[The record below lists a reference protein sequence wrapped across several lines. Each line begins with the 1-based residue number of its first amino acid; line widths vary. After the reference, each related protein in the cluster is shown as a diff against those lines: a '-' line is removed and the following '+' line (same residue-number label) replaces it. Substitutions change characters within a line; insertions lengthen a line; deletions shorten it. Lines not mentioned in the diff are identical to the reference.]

1 MYDYLSSRTYFHQGY
16 EYEVI
21 RDFLEIQHEIVMSLS
36 TLKRRLKEY
45 GLSRVGN
52 NNIDDNTLR
61 NVIQHE
67 MSGPGDLRGYRAIWH
82 SLRLTHHIHVSR
94 RRIADLLR
102 ELNPIASEQRR
113 NRRLTRRRYLSF
125 EPNFCWHVDGE
136 FSNITRIKQ
145 KIKLSLPIYIYVT
158 SVK

>member
-1 MYDYLSSRTYFHQGY
+1 MCSLDQSRHKTYFHQGY

-21 RDFLEIQHEIVMSLS
+21 RDFLEIHHEIVMSLS

-113 NRRLTRRRYLSF
+113 
-125 EPNFCWHVDGE
+125 
-136 FSNITRIKQ
+136 
-145 KIKLSLPIYIYVT
+145 IYIKHLHWI
-158 SVK
+158 SVFRGTPSKPSYCFF